1 MDLAVQVAVLQVLTL
16 VLQVKM
22 GVVLQVKAMPVQ
34 VDTVTMFLAEV
45 GVQVL
50 QEIRVVLMAHPQ
62 VARALK
68 TVS

>member
-1 MDLAVQVAVLQVLTL
+1 MAVQVAVLQVITL

-62 VARALK
+62 AVRALK
-68 TVS
+68 TAS

>member
-1 MDLAVQVAVLQVLTL
+1 MVLQVITL
-16 VLQVKM
+16 APQVKM
-22 GVVLQVKAMPVQ
+22 GVVLQVKAMQVQ
-34 VDTVTMFLAEV
+34 VDTVTTCLAGV

>member
-1 MDLAVQVAVLQVLTL
+1 MQ
-16 VLQVKM
+16 
-22 GVVLQVKAMPVQ
+22 VQ
-34 VDTVTMFLAEV
+34 VDTVTTCLAGV